1 METAMI
7 ALTDKQERFVHEYL
21 IDQNASAAA
30 RRAGYSPRS
39 ASSVASELMNTPHV
53 RERVEQALRDM
64 LAEIKCSAMELMRE
78 RMRAAFFRARR
89 LFKGNELR
97 AFDELDDE
105 TYDAL
110 FINYELRASGPI
122 IRVRQPNREQA
133 LRALERVHERLDRL
147 QDARCLRAGN
157 ATAGEGVDVAGSAPV
172 PARADVVLDLAR
184 MESQAPGEPRAASAQ
199 AAAPAAPS
207 SPVDAAKD
215 AAAASTC
222 PAPTGFTA
230 TPLPG
235 EKTQVSS
242 GSPAEPDPAQPK
254 LSPFREVLAAL
265 RGRKGRET
273 RDTKPG
279 GRDDPNLLWGGT
291 RPPTPEPEPSPALIE
306 HLCRVQQETQNA
318 AVREEMA
325 RRGGRIKPGP
335 VRPPG
340 VGPNYN
346 PPWLRDDRPRFA
358 DGAGEFEWS

>member
-1 METAMI
+1 M
-7 ALTDKQERFVHEYL
+7 R
-21 IDQNASAAA
+21 
-30 RRAGYSPRS
+30 
-39 ASSVASELMNTPHV
+39 TPHV

-64 LAEIKCSAMELMRE
+64 LAEIKCSAMALMRE
-78 RMRAAFFRARR
+78 RMRAAFFRARK

-110 FINYELRASGPI
+110 FISYEVRASGPI

-147 QDARCLRAGN
+147 QDARSLRTDAI
-157 ATAGEGVDVAGSAPV
+157 AAGEAREAQAATPPAPA
-172 PARADVVLDLAR
+172 PADVVLDLDRIKA
-184 MESQAPGEPRAASAQ
+184 ETVAASVP
-199 AAAPAAPS
+199 APAAMAPA
-207 SPVDAAKD
+207 SPQNALHQDAAQ
-215 AAAASTC
+215 A
-222 PAPTGFTA
+222 PAPE
-230 TPLPG
+230 
-235 EKTQVSS
+235 EKTQVFT
-242 GSPAEPDPAQPK
+242 GSPSPAAPPATEAASPK
-254 LSPFREVLAAL
+254 LSPFAEVLAAL

-306 HLCRVQQETQNA
+306 HLQRVHQETQNA

-335 VRPPG
+335 VRPLG
-340 VGPNYN
+340 ASPNYN
-346 PPWLRDDRPRFA
+346 PPWLRDERPRFA
-358 DGAGEFEWS
+358 EGAGEFDWS

>member
-1 METAMI
+1 MI
-7 ALTDKQERFVHEYL
+7 PLTDKQERFVAEYL

-39 ASSVASELMNTPHV
+39 ASSVATELMRTPHV

-97 AFDELDDE
+97 AFDELDEE

-110 FINYELRASGPI
+110 FISYEMRENGPI

-147 QDARCLRAGN
+147 QDARCLRADHV
-157 ATAGEGVDVAGSAPV
+157 TAGEAREAQAATPPTPAP
-172 PARADVVLDLAR
+172 ADVVLDLDRIQAEA
-184 MESQAPGEPRAASAQ
+184 ESAPAPAATTAAMPDNTLHQ
-199 AAAPAAPS
+199 EAAPAPDPLPAGL
-207 SPVDAAKD
+207 AA
-215 AAAASTC
+215 T
-222 PAPTGFTA
+222 PAPVEKSQVFT
-230 TPLPG
+230 
-235 EKTQVSS
+235 
-242 GSPAEPDPAQPK
+242 GSPSCAAPPATDTTSPK
-254 LSPFREVLAAL
+254 LSPFAEVLAAL

-306 HLCRVQQETQNA
+306 HLQRVHQQTQSA

-335 VRPPG
+335 VRPIGAP
-340 VGPNYN
+340 PNYN

-358 DGAGEFEWS
+358 DGAGEFDWS

>member
-1 METAMI
+1 
-7 ALTDKQERFVHEYL
+7 
-21 IDQNASAAA
+21 
-30 RRAGYSPRS
+30 
-39 ASSVASELMNTPHV
+39 VATELMRTPHV

-97 AFDELDDE
+97 AFDELDEE

-110 FINYELRASGPI
+110 FISYEVRESGPI

-147 QDARCLRAGN
+147 QDARCLRTDGAQ
-157 ATAGEGVDVAGSAPV
+157 AGEAREAQAATPPTPAP
-172 PARADVVLDLAR
+172 ADIVLDLDR
-184 MESQAPGEPRAASAQ
+184 LKTEPESTAASVP
-199 AAAPAAPS
+199 APAAIAPA
-207 SPVDAAKD
+207 SPQNALHQDAAQ
-215 AAAASTC
+215 A
-222 PAPTGFTA
+222 PAPLGDGLAA
-230 TPLPG
+230 TPVPD
-235 EKTQVSS
+235 EKTKVFTGTPSQAVPPATQA
-242 GSPAEPDPAQPK
+242 GSPK
-254 LSPFREVLAAL
+254 LSPFAEVLAAL

-306 HLCRVQQETQNA
+306 HLQRVHQETQNA

-335 VRPPG
+335 VRPIGAP
-340 VGPNYN
+340 PNYN

-358 DGAGEFEWS
+358 DGAGEFDWS